1 VPESSIVV
9 FSDDK
14 NQNSYLFLK
23 NLAGNLKIISPY
35 KAAEKLNEV
44 NADVILIDCGYKNR
58 VGLSLLKDV
67 KSLYPK
73 IPVVFLTDASS
84 EELAI
89 AAFRSGAREYFKKP
103 IPMSQLVDTVK
114 GLKELKKNSKE
125 ARLPF
130 VIKREYSAEVAAAL
144 KNDNIPPRFL
154 EVFIYINEHL
164 AEKITLSKLANL
176 ANMSKHH
183 FSRNYRKYFGSSPM
197 KHVNNLRIK
206 RSKELLP
213 RKDLRITEIAFRVGY
228 DDLNRFIRNFKKL
241 TEQTPGEFR
250 KNTSET

>member
-1 VPESSIVV
+1 MPESSIVV
-9 FSDDK
+9 FVDSK

-23 NLAGNLKIISPY
+23 NLAGHLKIISPSN
-35 KAAEKLNEV
+35 AAEKLNEI
-44 NADVILIDCGYKNR
+44 NADVILIDCGYKNK

-67 KSLYPK
+67 KSIYPK
-73 IPVVFLTDASS
+73 IPVVFLTDSSS

-103 IPMSQLVDTVK
+103 FHISQVVDTIK
-114 GLKELKKNSKE
+114 ELKELKRNSKE
-125 ARLPF
+125 ARRPF
-130 VIKREYSAEVAAAL
+130 GIKWEDSTEFEATL
-144 KNDNIPPRFL
+144 KNENIPPRFL
-154 EVFIYINEHL
+154 EVFVYMNEHL

-183 FSRNYRKYFGSSPM
+183 FSRNYRKYFGTSPM

-206 RSKELLP
+206 RSIELLP

-241 TEQTPGEFR
+241 TGQTPSEFR
-250 KNTSET
+250 KNESET